1 MQDGYH
7 FAAAPWLIGDG
18 RVAGLPDAAD
28 PADTQARPVPDLGV
42 TRRGQIVR
50 IVHEPQPSP
59 PLVMLADDVAKVQP
73 APPVVLTPADRLWA
87 AEAVLPD
94 AGIAVVDPTPDA
106 KTTLSSLFAAL
117 FDGLAQRQD
126 AGLAQIAAV
135 QSAGLERILAQLAV
149 RDAPLSQLT
158 PDRDLADRVELTLAT
173 LAQSRVDQADALHEI
188 ATRFDALTD
197 RIMMVPH
204 QQDRLLRDVADL
216 RSSLTEL
223 RVQLRLIEWQAF
235 AAPRAVPG
243 QFHAPASLL
252 AGGGPGQAGLAS

>member
-18 RVAGLPDAAD
+18 RAAGLTDAAD

-73 APPVVLTPADRLWA
+73 VPPVVLTPADRLWA

-94 AGIAVVDPTPDA
+94 AGIAAAMPAADA

-158 PDRDLADRVELTLAT
+158 PDRDLAERVELTLAT

>member
-28 PADTQARPVPDLGV
+28 PTDTQARPVPDLGV

-59 PLVMLADDVAKVQP
+59 SLVMLADDVAPVQP
-73 APPVVLTPADRLWA
+73 VTPVVLTPADRLWA

-94 AGIAVVDPTPDA
+94 AGIAAALPAADA
-106 KTTLSSLFAAL
+106 KTTLSALFAAL

-126 AGLAQIAAV
+126 AGLAQIAAD

-149 RDAPLSQLT
+149 RGAPSSQMT
-158 PDRDLADRVELTLAT
+158 PDRDLAERVELTLAT

-204 QQDRLLRDVADL
+204 QQDRLLREVADL

-223 RVQLRLIEWQAF
+223 RVQMRLIELQAF